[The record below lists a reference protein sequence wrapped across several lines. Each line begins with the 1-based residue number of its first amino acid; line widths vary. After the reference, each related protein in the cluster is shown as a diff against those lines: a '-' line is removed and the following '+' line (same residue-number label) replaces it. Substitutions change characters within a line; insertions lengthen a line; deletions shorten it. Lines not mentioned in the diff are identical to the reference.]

1 MIGLIGI
8 KRNTPLEIRERLT
21 LKPKRIETYTNKLLE
36 IFKEVV
42 ILATCN
48 RTEIYFNDFF
58 KKEELLKEIFEIFD
72 WDYSFR
78 EYVFIT
84 RGRIRADI
92 YLRYAVDFI
101 RKL

>member
-21 LKPKRIETYTNKLLE
+21 LKPKRIEMYTEKLLK

-48 RTEIYFNDFF
+48 RTEIYFNDFCER
-58 KKEELLKEIFEIFD
+58 EELLKEIFDILE
-72 WDYSFR
+72 WD
-78 EYVFIT
+78 
-84 RGRIRADI
+84 
-92 YLRYAVDFI
+92 
-101 RKL
+101 

>member
-58 KKEELLKEIFEIFD
+58 KKEELLKEIFGIIRLESMFLLL
-72 WDYSFR
+72 
-78 EYVFIT
+78 EE
-84 RGRIRADI
+84 RIHADI